1 MGDKIESKKCAAS
14 AGVNI
19 VPGFDG
25 VIQNEEHAVQISKN
39 IGYPVMIKAAGGG
52 GGKGMRIA
60 YNDQEAKDGF
70 RLSLA
75 EAKSAFNDDRIL
87 IEKFIE
93 EPRHVEFQILGDKFG
108 NVVHLNERECSVQR
122 RNQKLLEE
130 APSAALNEE
139 SRNLIGQQAVALAKT
154 AKYYSAGT
162 VEFLIDKNKKFYF
175 LEMNTRLQV
184 EHPITEMITGID
196 IVEQMIK
203 IAANEKLDFKQEQ
216 IPILGWAIENR
227 INSENPYQ
235 KLGMPSIGKILKY
248 SEPSYIHNVQKLFL

>member
-1 MGDKIESKKCAAS
+1 
-14 AGVNI
+14 
-19 VPGFDG
+19 
-25 VIQNEEHAVQISKN
+25 
-39 IGYPVMIKAAGGG
+39 MIKAAGGG

-60 YNDQEAKDGF
+60 YNDQEAKDGY

-87 IEKFIE
+87 VEKFIE

-130 APSAALNEE
+130 APSPALNKDT
-139 SRNLIGQQAVALAKT
+139 RAQIGNQAVSLAKT

-162 VEFLIDKNKKFYF
+162 VEFLIDKHQKFYF

-196 IVEQMIK
+196 IVEQMIR
-203 IAANEKLDFKQEQ
+203 IAANEKLGFQQQD
-216 IPILGWAIENR
+216 IPIKGWAIENR

-235 KLGMPSIGKILKY
+235 KLGMPSIGRIVKY
-248 SEPSYIHNVQKLFL
+248 SEPSYLKNVFYKFFS